1 MADLHAPETTG
12 APTVDDARWRRSIV
26 VPGFVAS
33 TAVTVGALVG
43 GWVPLA
49 FQLNDGFIGD
59 LRDSTLW
66 VTVARLLIVAGITVL
81 LHLWLVMGSDALQGR
96 AGSPDRL
103 RRTLAVWIA
112 PLLLCVP
119 LFSRDV
125 YSYYAQG
132 RLLANGYDPY
142 ANGVSVL
149 EGWFKY
155 GVDPLWGETPTPY
168 GPLSLLLQRGVADLA
183 GDSALTAAV
192 LFRLLCVAGVAIMAY
207 AIPRLAYDHGID
219 PTVALWLAVANPL
232 VLMHFV
238 IGAHNDALMVG
249 LMTAGFALAARSRFF
264 LGVVLIALA
273 VAIKPIALLALPFVG
288 LMWAGT
294 TASWRRRVAMWAI
307 TLGVSVATI
316 AAVARVAGVDWGW
329 IAALTTPGAVETWLS
344 PPTAVGKIIGG
355 ALQGLGLLDSS
366 ASIVAITRA
375 IGLLA
380 AFAIIALLL
389 LRPQGRSP
397 VRGAAIAFAALV
409 ALGPVV
415 QAWYLL
421 WPLSLVAVTGL
432 RKVWH
437 LRVIIIGTA
446 AFVFLGL
453 VDASTTQHTLL
464 DLSVGLTY
472 AAALLAVAVAIF
484 AIPSERALVLGSQL
498 SQGLR
503 PVNPDAVARSRE
515 LVFTGPLP

>member
-1 MADLHAPETTG
+1 
-12 APTVDDARWRRSIV
+12 
-26 VPGFVAS
+26 
-33 TAVTVGALVG
+33 
-43 GWVPLA
+43 
-49 FQLNDGFIGD
+49 
-59 LRDSTLW
+59 
-66 VTVARLLIVAGITVL
+66 
-81 LHLWLVMGSDALQGR
+81 
-96 AGSPDRL
+96 
-103 RRTLAVWIA
+103 
-112 PLLLCVP
+112 
-119 LFSRDV
+119 
-125 YSYYAQG
+125 
-132 RLLANGYDPY
+132 
-142 ANGVSVL
+142 
-149 EGWFKY
+149 
-155 GVDPLWGETPTPY
+155 
-168 GPLSLLLQRGVADLA
+168 
-183 GDSALTAAV
+183 
-192 LFRLLCVAGVAIMAY
+192 
-207 AIPRLAYDHGID
+207 
-219 PTVALWLAVANPL
+219 
-232 VLMHFV
+232 
-238 IGAHNDALMVG
+238 
-249 LMTAGFALAARSRFF
+249 
-264 LGVVLIALA
+264 
-273 VAIKPIALLALPFVG
+273 
-288 LMWAGT
+288 
-294 TASWRRRVAMWAI
+294 
-307 TLGVSVATI
+307 
-316 AAVARVAGVDWGW
+316 
-329 IAALTTPGAVETWLS
+329 
-344 PPTAVGKIIGG
+344 
-355 ALQGLGLLDSS
+355 LQGLGLLDSS